1 MINNLNYDI
10 SFQRAATPV
19 MEGIVDL
26 HHTVFFFI
34 IVIFIFVMSALLYL
48 IKNFSIDWNFAES
61 FSQINNRNLYK
72 YSYNI
77 IHWTWLEII
86 WTLIPSFILM
96 LIALPS
102 FMLLYSIDEV
112 ISPMVTIKVTG
123 YQWYWNY
130 EYGDYNKKIN
140 YDSFLKEPT
149 SKQQIINIKNHY
161 LLSATKP

>member
-72 YSYNI
+72 YSFLFYFINKVYI
-77 IHWTWLEII
+77 I
-86 WTLIPSFILM
+86 
-96 LIALPS
+96 
-102 FMLLYSIDEV
+102 YV
-112 ISPMVTIKVTG
+112 
-123 YQWYWNY
+123 
-130 EYGDYNKKIN
+130 KK
-140 YDSFLKEPT
+140 
-149 SKQQIINIKNHY
+149 
-161 LLSATKP
+161 